1 MLPSHVRLILCVVV
15 VVVLVVVGVDVVGVV
30 VSVVDG
36 VDSVVVVVVV
46 VLCGEHNFLVV
57 VGVIGLGV
65 VGCLRFLFAAM
76 IGFLEMYCVVGW
88 CCRVWWCWW
97 LVCLCC
103 VWMDMVSLPSG
114 VSHIFCMEMVVSLLC
129 WCLLVVLFG

>member
-15 VVVLVVVGVDVVGVV
+15 VVVLVVVGADVVGVDV
-30 VSVVDG
+30 AIVDG
-36 VDSVVVVVVV
+36 VDSVVDV

-97 LVCLCC
+97 LGCLCC

-114 VSHIFCMEMVVSLLC
+114 GSHIFCMEMVVSLQC